1 MSPLNSLR
9 GRKKKEDLETM
20 GQMPRQDQALLI
32 IILLYY
38 WTHSHNGGWGRVNL
52 FAHKATAIVKL
63 YRYS

>member
-20 GQMPRQDQALLI
+20 GWTLRQDQALLI

-38 WTHSHNGGWGRVNL
+38 CTHSHNGGRVDL
-52 FAHKATAIVKL
+52 FTHKATAIVKL
-63 YRYS
+63 YCYS